1 MAMKGDKKVTECH
14 MERKRKKKQLGASQE
29 EMIASR
35 ETSNPIK

>member
-1 MAMKGDKKVTECH
+1 MAMKEDKK
-14 MERKRKKKQLGASQE
+14 RKRKKKQLGASQE

>member
-1 MAMKGDKKVTECH
+1 MAMKEDKK
-14 MERKRKKKQLGASQE
+14 RKRKKLGASQE